1 MQFDNNFS
9 AIRAL
14 QNDFTVVGTSIFA
27 DFPETFNC
35 FEVLSAFQLPKLLFP
50 NATNP
55 ERVKRFC
62 INSSLVFLA
71 VKTHILTMDL
81 TYSETEKKLEMAVL
95 NGDLLSGRFAKRMI
109 IDDELDLLK
118 EWLDRL
124 LPFYS
129 DLTDMSLAGV
139 DKSERMLCCSSKLL
153 TNQIEIGATHPSFGG
168 TPQVVRTHVDD
179 LAEGLVNKNWDNL
192 LTAVSSNESL
202 LVAAQNLIH
211 LQKQYAKLPL
221 NRFSISTL
229 EAEKTI

>member
-1 MQFDNNFS
+1 MQFENNLS
-9 AIRAL
+9 AIQAL

-50 NATNP
+50 NATDP

-71 VKTHILTMDL
+71 VKMHILTMDL

-109 IDDELDLLK
+109 IDDELNLLK

-139 DKSERMLCCSSKLL
+139 SKSERMRYCSSKLL

-179 LAEGLVNKNWDNL
+179 LAEGLVNGNWDNL
-192 LTAVSSNESL
+192 LTAVSSDERL

-221 NRFSISTL
+221 NRFCISTL

>member
-1 MQFDNNFS
+1 MQFENNLS
-9 AIRAL
+9 AIRAV

-50 NATNP
+50 NATDP

-62 INSSLVFLA
+62 INSSLVFLV

-139 DKSERMLCCSSKLL
+139 SKSERMLYCSSKLL
-153 TNQIEIGATHPSFGG
+153 TNQIEIGATHPSFGEM
-168 TPQVVRTHVDD
+168 PQVVQAHVDD
-179 LAEGLVNKNWDNL
+179 LAEGLVNENWDNL
-192 LTAVSSNESL
+192 LTAVSSDESL
-202 LVAAQNLIH
+202 LVTAQNLIH

-221 NRFSISTL
+221 NRFCISTL

>member
-1 MQFDNNFS
+1 MQFDNNLS

-50 NATNP
+50 NATDP
-55 ERVKRFC
+55 ERVKRSC

-139 DKSERMLCCSSKLL
+139 DKSERMLYCSSKLL

>member
-1 MQFDNNFS
+1 MQFDNNLS

-14 QNDFTVVGTSIFA
+14 QNDFTVVGTSVFA

-50 NATNP
+50 NAMDP

-62 INSSLVFLA
+62 INCSLVFLA

-81 TYSETEKKLEMAVL
+81 TYSETEKKLEMAIL

-139 DKSERMLCCSSKLL
+139 GKSERMLYCSSKLL
-153 TNQIEIGATHPSFGG
+153 TNQIEIGATQPSFGG

-192 LTAVSSNESL
+192 LTAVSSDESL